1 MSENHW
7 RRLVEDVSVRVD
19 VGTRGSSFLSS
30 GVPSYLGKHVTERV
44 CCCIISI
51 FPPETGRQTPDRSID
66 HTSMYLPIA
75 DSNGHPLAPT
85 VEDEE
90 DDDCIDYRLCVV
102 S

>member
-1 MSENHW
+1 
-7 RRLVEDVSVRVD
+7 
-19 VGTRGSSFLSS
+19 
-30 GVPSYLGKHVTERV
+30 
-44 CCCIISI
+44 
-51 FPPETGRQTPDRSID
+51 
-66 HTSMYLPIA
+66 MYLPIA